1 MSPVTHRIR
10 LDQPVTY
17 QITVQG
23 RLADRWTSAFDAVAI
38 EHIKI
43 EDGTTAAKMT
53 ITVTDQSA
61 LHGILIQ
68 IRDLDLPLL
77 ALEIIN

>member
-23 RLADRWTSAFDAVAI
+23 RLVDRWTNAFDAVAI
-38 EHIKI
+38 ENIKI
-43 EDGTTAAKMT
+43 EDGTTAAKLT
-53 ITVTDQSA
+53 ITVSDQAA
-61 LHGILIQ
+61 LHGVLNQ

-77 ALEIIN
+77 AVEIIQ

>member
-17 QITVQG
+17 LITVQG
-23 RLADRWTSAFDAVAI
+23 RLAVRWTTAFDAAGI

-43 EDGTTAAKMT
+43 EDGTTAARLT
-53 ITVTDQSA
+53 IKVADQAA
-61 LHGILIQ
+61 LHGVLNQ

-77 ALEIIN
+77 AIEIIH

>member
-1 MSPVTHRIR
+1 MSPAKHRIR
-10 LDQPVTY
+10 LDQPVSY

-23 RLADRWTSAFDAVAI
+23 RLADRWTTAFDAVAI

-43 EDGTTAAKMT
+43 EDGTTAAMLT
-53 ITVTDQSA
+53 ITVADQAA
-61 LHGILIQ
+61 LHGVLNQ

-77 ALEIIN
+77 AVEIIH

>member
-1 MSPVTHRIR
+1 MSPVTQRIR

-17 QITVQG
+17 EITVQG

-43 EDGTTAAKMT
+43 EDGTTAARLT
-53 ITVTDQSA
+53 IKVADQAA
-61 LHGILIQ
+61 LHGVLNQ

-77 ALEIIN
+77 AIEIIR